1 MSDTMRAVRFHE
13 YGGSDKL
20 VVESLPRPKPK
31 EGEVVV
37 KVLYAGV
44 NPVDWKI
51 RAGYLKD
58 FMPLALPFIP
68 GIDFSGSIEEVG
80 PEVSGFKAGDRVFG
94 IATGAYSEFAVA
106 SASDIAPM
114 PDGVADDVAATVPVG
129 ALTAWQAIEDARV
142 SSGET
147 VVVQGAAGGVG
158 SFAAQFAKLKG
169 AHVVAVASGANTEF
183 LRALGVDR
191 VVDYTAEQPAST
203 VSAVDAVIDTVGGD
217 VLEQSYGLLR
227 SGGRVVTVAGQH
239 NQEKA
244 KEHGVEALQSGRGSA
259 EKLGEIAKLLSSGKL
274 TARVGEVF
282 DLSKAADAHDL
293 SQTGHGRGRILLKV
307 AG

>member
-1 MSDTMRAVRFHE
+1 MRAVRFHE

>member
-1 MSDTMRAVRFHE
+1 MRAVRFHE

-307 AG
+307 VG